1 MRLPILEHPR
11 ARRFTLIACALSL
24 SSIFFA
30 ACELDGASKKPRAA
44 SEVPAATAG
53 AQSPNRRAS
62 LPMPPAESAHR
73 TNSRQQGWTG
83 LDGRRAKIEDFRGQA
98 VVLDFYATYCPPC
111 LEEIPHL
118 VKLQKRFGPQGLK
131 VIGLNVGGEE
141 DQAKVPE
148 FVKRLDIQYQLGNPD
163 WEFVDAF
170 FGGNSAIPQTLVF
183 DRQGR
188 LVKHL
193 TGYDNEIAAQLE
205 EAVQTAL
212 EAKTTTTDE

>member
-1 MRLPILEHPR
+1 MRLVTLEPAR
-11 ARRFTLIACALSL
+11 ARRFTLIAGALFL
-24 SSIFFA
+24 SSTFFA
-30 ACELDGASKKPRAA
+30 ACELDGASKKPRASSEAPA
-44 SEVPAATAG
+44 SAADP
-53 AQSPNRRAS
+53 QSPNRRAS

-73 TNSRQQGWTG
+73 TNSRQQGWTA
-83 LDGRRAKIEDFRGQA
+83 LDGRRTAIEDFRGQV

-170 FGGNSAIPQTLVF
+170 FGGNSAIPQTFVF

-188 LVKHL
+188 LVKHF
-193 TGYDNEIAAQLE
+193 TGYDTEIAAQLE
-205 EAVQTAL
+205 EAVQTTLA
-212 EAKTTTTDE
+212 AKAATSGE